1 MTRAPGRFRCAT
13 FPQGRGRNDRA
24 LHTTTPGGG
33 NPPPGASRMADRI
46 LWRTAIR
53 RGQGWDPGA
62 SGLGARGRI
71 GGRLS
76 TRLTTRSADERG
88 TGLFVFGGAP
98 LWSRLS
104 TPCAKAGSSTM
115 SAGPRIR
122 VCSAIAPRSGRRPRP
137 GSTGATP
144 PAPPRTGRHR
154 AEANAEPT
162 RKNKKESGLNHF
174 PQNPELDPSMEAG
187 TGPHGDGGLG
197 GILLRGCWL
206 GRCAVMEG

>member
-1 MTRAPGRFRCAT
+1 M
-13 FPQGRGRNDRA
+13 
-24 LHTTTPGGG
+24 
-33 NPPPGASRMADRI
+33 
-46 LWRTAIR
+46 
-53 RGQGWDPGA
+53 
-62 SGLGARGRI
+62 
-71 GGRLS
+71 
-76 TRLTTRSADERG
+76 
-88 TGLFVFGGAP
+88 
-98 LWSRLS
+98 WSRLS

-115 SAGPRIR
+115 SAVPCVRACR
-122 VCSAIAPRSGRRPRP
+122 AIAPRPGRRLRP

-197 GILLRGCWL
+197 GLLLRGWRAA
-206 GRCAVMEG
+206 GRAVVRSWRGEDPHWGRQRVIGAGNGAFGVGNGAWGYAVGHWGRQRCVWGRQRVIGPG